1 MRIWSQCI
9 KELAQFRRDRLTVAL
24 AFLLPLLTLF
34 IFGYAIRLEA
44 KDIPLAIQDFDNS
57 PLSRSYIERL
67 YATNQFEPS
76 AWNGKGNPQIALDR
90 SLATAAV
97 IIPPD
102 FSQQIKDGAP
112 STVQVL
118 VDGTDVN
125 NARVIRSSIQAATQ
139 FFLRT
144 SGLQASPDKIQ
155 LHSRIWFNPGR
166 EEMLYIV
173 PGTCAVIL
181 WLYPSLLASIAMA
194 REKEQGTIVQ
204 VYASSLTARELILGK
219 ALAYLLI
226 GLGIAIL
233 VLTISILLFGLR
245 LAGDPT
251 PLLVSTPLFLATSS
265 LFGIM
270 LGTRLPNVTTAV
282 QAVATTGF
290 LTALLLSGFIYPLS
304 NIPFPLSLLSNVIP
318 TRYFIPIIRD
328 GFVRG
333 TGWAGVWPDILMLAL
348 LSLFLFNVARRNLS
362 RMQFPD

>member
-1 MRIWSQCI
+1 
-9 KELAQFRRDRLTVAL
+9 
-24 AFLLPLLTLF
+24 
-34 IFGYAIRLEA
+34 
-44 KDIPLAIQDFDNS
+44 
-57 PLSRSYIERL
+57 
-67 YATNQFEPS
+67 
-76 AWNGKGNPQIALDR
+76 
-90 SLATAAV
+90 
-97 IIPPD
+97 
-102 FSQQIKDGAP
+102 
-112 STVQVL
+112 
-118 VDGTDVN
+118 
-125 NARVIRSSIQAATQ
+125 
-139 FFLRT
+139 
-144 SGLQASPDKIQ
+144 
-155 LHSRIWFNPGR
+155 
-166 EEMLYIV
+166 
-173 PGTCAVIL
+173 
-181 WLYPSLLASIAMA
+181 MA

-204 VYASSLTARELILGK
+204 VYASSLSARELILGK